1 MTVFKPS
8 WLHKPLLEEESS
20 APVPPTHEPSAKPN
34 LPFTPEEIEALS
46 KPKVLIS
53 GGGIGGLTLALLL
66 YKANLPFLVLE
77 RAKEIKPL
85 GE

>member
-8 WLHKPLLEEESS
+8 WLHKPLPVEQFS
-20 APVPPTHEPSAKPN
+20 APVPPTRKLSAKPN
-34 LPFTPEEIEALS
+34 LPFTPEEIEDLS